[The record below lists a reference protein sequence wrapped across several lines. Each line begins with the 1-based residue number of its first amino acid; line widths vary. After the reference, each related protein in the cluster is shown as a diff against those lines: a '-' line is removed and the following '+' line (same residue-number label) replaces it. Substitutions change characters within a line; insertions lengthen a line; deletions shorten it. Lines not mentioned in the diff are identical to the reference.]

1 MQDSTHKRLEIIG
14 FRGSAKCTLA
24 SLALSLWAALEHPDL
39 YPFIIL
45 LADTRGQASINAA
58 SVQHELRN
66 NDLIL
71 RDYGHLKYKKIDDPR
86 PEPTLE
92 SDEDWQAMNCVLDN
106 GVRILSRSR
115 GQKVRGLKHRQHRP
129 IAHHCRRRGR
139 TWTGFAR
146 RRTATSPTAG
156 FAATCCR
163 RSTSTA
169 APSSSATGCTPTAS
183 WPGSRTPASSKFWNF
198 RFCAKA
204 TAPSIERCTWKAKY
218 PTQEAIDQKRQE
230 LGDIGFRR
238 EMLLQVVPEEGQD
251 VLPEDIH
258 YYDDPPF
265 DDGNYLAHGVD
276 LAISTKESADY
287 TAVVSGEVTW
297 PAGKLEIYIQPH
309 PVIRRMTFSDTMT
322 ALDNVRHSSNMSSEF
337 FVEAVAYQQAAIEE
351 MERRAFA
358 VTPMHPIKDKRARLR
373 VAARYI
379 KMGVVKFPRTGC
391 EQLLT
396 QLLGFGAR
404 STTTRWM
411 RWFISFSDLSA
422 TGLRS
427 RRCITFEFAS
437 LSRHD
442 VEKALCSWTN
452 QNVNQ
457 RVCSNCRRRRHV
469 HLTIAVGPSL
479 HDSGIHSA
487 ARSMYVSIYPYRL

>member
-1 MQDSTHKRLEIIG
+1 VGSLLLPSSPLGRCIHWLTYGAARTRASRRRPRDPPRSGQDLKGFCLTYLPHHIPLDLSDFFDELCQALEDAALKRLEVIG
-14 FRGSAKCTLA
+14 FRGSAKSTLA
-24 SLALSLWAALEHPDL
+24 TLALPIWAALEHPEL

-45 LADTRGQASINAA
+45 LADTTGQASINA
-58 SVQHELRN
+58 SSIQHELRN

-92 SDEDWQAMNCVLDN
+92 SDEDWQKMNCVLDN
-106 GVRILSRSR
+106 GMRILARSR

-129 IAHHCRRRGR
+129 SLIIADDVEGLDWARTQENRDKSDRWYRGEVLPSVDEHGR
-139 TWTGFAR
+139 AVVVGNWLHTDGLMARLKNTGIFKVLEFPLLR
-146 RRTATSPTAG
+146 EGDGTD
-156 FAATCCR
+156 
-163 RSTSTA
+163 
-169 APSSSATGCTPTAS
+169 
-183 WPGSRTPASSKFWNF
+183 
-198 RFCAKA
+198 
-204 TAPSIERCTWKAKY
+204 IERCTWKAKY
-218 PTQEAIDQKRQE
+218 PSQQAIDQKRQE

-297 PAGKLEIYIQPH
+297 PAGKLEVYVQPH
-309 PVIRRMTFSDTMT
+309 PLIRRMTFSDTIT
-322 ALDNVRHSSNMSSEF
+322 ALGNVRHSSNMSSEF

-351 MERRAFA
+351 MERGAFA

-396 QLLGFGAR
+396 QVLGFGGKNTMTLATLR
-404 STTTRWM
+404 ST
-411 RWFISFSDLSA
+411 LS
-422 TGLRS
+422 
-427 RRCITFEFAS
+427 
-437 LSRHD
+437 
-442 VEKALCSWTN
+442 
-452 QNVNQ
+452 
-457 RVCSNCRRRRHV
+457 
-469 HLTIAVGPSL
+469 
-479 HDSGIHSA
+479 
-487 ARSMYVSIYPYRL
+487 

>member
-1 MQDSTHKRLEIIG
+1 MEISEPLQLERLVDDPEIRRAAAKTLKGFCLTYLPHHFPAELSDFFDEMAGALQDHDLKRLEIIG
-14 FRGSAKCTLA
+14 FRGCAKSTMA
-24 SLALSLWAALEHPDL
+24 SLALVIWAALEHPDK
-39 YPFIIL
+39 YPFIIM

-66 NDLIL
+66 NELIL

-115 GQKVRGLKHRQHRP
+115 GQKVRGVKHRQHRP
-129 IAHHCRRRGR
+129 SLIVADDVEDLDWVRTQENRDKSDRWFRGNVLPSVDEQHGR
-139 TWTGFAR
+139 IVLIGNWLHTDGLMARLKNTGIFTVLEFSLLR
-146 RRTATSPTAG
+146 DGEGTE
-156 FAATCCR
+156 
-163 RSTSTA
+163 
-169 APSSSATGCTPTAS
+169 
-183 WPGSRTPASSKFWNF
+183 
-198 RFCAKA
+198 
-204 TAPSIERCTWKAKY
+204 IERCTWKAKY
-218 PTQEAIDQKRQE
+218 PTQAAIDAKRAE

-287 TAVVSGEVTW
+287 TAIVTGEVTW
-297 PAGKLEIYIQPH
+297 PAGKLEVYVQPH
-309 PVIRRMTFSDTMT
+309 PVIRRMTFSETME
-322 ALDNVRHSSNMSSEF
+322 ALDNIRHSSNMSSEF

-358 VTPMHPIKDKRARLR
+358 VQAMHPIKDKRARLR

-379 KMGVVKFPRTGC
+379 KTGVVKFPRKGR

-396 QLLGFGAR
+396 QLLGFGSEKHDDAVDALVYL
-404 STTTRWM
+404 
-411 RWFISFSDLSA
+411 IL
-422 TGLRS
+422 GLAGDG
-427 RRCITFEFAS
+427 IEEA
-437 LSRHD
+437 
-442 VEKALCSWTN
+442 K
-452 QNVNQ
+452 
-457 RVCSNCRRRRHV
+457 V
-469 HLTIAVGPSL
+469 H
-479 HDSGIHSA
+479 
-487 ARSMYVSIYPYRL
+487 YV